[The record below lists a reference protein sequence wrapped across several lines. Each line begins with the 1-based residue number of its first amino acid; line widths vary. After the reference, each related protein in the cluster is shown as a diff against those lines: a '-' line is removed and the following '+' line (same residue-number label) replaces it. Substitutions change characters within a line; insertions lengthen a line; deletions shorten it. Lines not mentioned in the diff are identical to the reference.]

1 MTSHLQFAPDVLP
14 GYEAAPV
21 AQGTLVRRV
30 AQPAAPRGAVLHLHG
45 HNDYFFQTHLADAL
59 AEAGY
64 AFFAVDV
71 RRCGRSLREGDLP
84 HYFDDISE
92 QGEDLAAAIDAVGTL
107 MPDAP
112 LAVHA
117 HSTGGLA
124 AAVHLASQGTAPVR
138 ALVLDSPWFG
148 SPATWRTR
156 ISPAVLPII
165 ARRDPHAIVSEG
177 RSLNATRLLD
187 LNGGPWHFDPAWKRP
202 EGVPARAAW
211 LLAVAR
217 AQRTVARG
225 LDLDIPVLAARAAA
239 GGPESLDNPDHMRQD
254 TVVDVRAIS
263 RLAPRLG
270 PHAEVLV
277 VPDGIHDLCLSDD
290 APRRLYLDAVTA
302 FLDRAL
308 APGARP

>member
-1 MTSHLQFAPDVLP
+1 MTSRLEFVPDVLP
-14 GYEAAPV
+14 GYEAASLGS
-21 AQGTLVRRV
+21 ATLVRRL
-30 AQPAAPRGAVLHLHG
+30 AQPSRPRGAVLHLHG
-45 HNDYFFQTHLADAL
+45 HNDYFFQTHLADAF
-59 AEAGY
+59 ADAGY

-92 QGEDLAAAIDAVGTL
+92 QGEDLADAIEAVSSL

-124 AAVHLASQGTAPVR
+124 AAVHLAAHGTSPVK
-138 ALVLDSPWFG
+138 ALILDSPWFG

-156 ISPAVLPII
+156 ISPAVLPLI
-165 ARRDPHAIVSEG
+165 ARRDPLTVVSEG
-177 RSLNATRLLD
+177 TSLNATRLLD

-217 AQRTVARG
+217 AQRMVARG
-225 LDLDIPVLAARAAA
+225 LDLDIPVLVARAAS
-239 GGPESLDNPDHMRQD
+239 GGPESFDNPDHTRQD
-254 TVVDVRAIS
+254 TVVDVDAIS

-270 PHAEVLV
+270 PLAEVLV

-290 APRRLYLDAVTA
+290 APRQLYLDAVTA
-302 FLDRAL
+302 FLDRVLVAE
-308 APGARP
+308 ARQ